1 MGWGFCT
8 HNSTHNMRDK
18 HYKVKHI
25 RMDDKTFAELKKR
38 KLKFGK
44 SWNLF
49 LLELLKKQN

>member
-1 MGWGFCT
+1 MGWGYCT

-25 RMDDKTFAELKKR
+25 RMSEETYKKLKDKR
-38 KLKFGK
+38 KKSGL

-49 LLELLKKQN
+49 IINLLKMRG